1 MGPPQVARESAGEVV
16 FSSFSLVFVFSFLGW
31 SFLGGSWGRSLGG
44 AWLRV
49 LTAGFPPRSR
59 CPKCSAPAGL
69 YLLETKQGKN
79 GRSLQGR
86 ASGPAGN
93 AEPARSPQVAPGCGE
108 TSPGVSPPP
117 GKRDPRRFQSQGA
130 RVHRGWRR
138 FQASWHLLAS
148 PGTSWHAERSLSSL
162 PRRWERCHGARAGEG
177 RGLGGK
183 GSGSR
188 AAS

>member
-1 MGPPQVARESAGEVV
+1 M
-16 FSSFSLVFVFSFLGW
+16 
-31 SFLGGSWGRSLGG
+31 GGSWGRSLGG
-44 AWLRV
+44 EWLGV

-86 ASGPAGN
+86 ASGPGGN
-93 AEPARSPQVAPGCGE
+93 AEPARSPQVAPGWGE

-117 GKRDPRRFQSQGA
+117 GRRDPRRFQSQGA

-162 PRRWERCHGARAGEG
+162 PGRWERCHGARAGEG
-177 RGLGGK
+177 RALGGK